1 MAVRP
6 PFLRKGLVS
15 DPEICL
21 LIETLRI
28 DGRRLRFERAVL
40 FGGEDLL
47 ADQWRLMVFDADP
60 AVIDAAGEEVRIVAT
75 MAPDYTV
82 AGRARKVC
90 VTPACGYVRL
100 QGIGMLLRC

>member
-1 MAVRP
+1 MSEPA
-6 PFLRKGLVS
+6 
-15 DPEICL
+15 ICL

-40 FGGEDLL
+40 FGDEGLL
-47 ADQWRLMVFDADP
+47 ADQWRIMVFDADP
-60 AVIDAAGEEVRIVAT
+60 AVVHAVGEEVRILAT
-75 MAPDYTV
+75 LAPGYTV

-90 VTPACGYVRL
+90 VTPACSYVRL